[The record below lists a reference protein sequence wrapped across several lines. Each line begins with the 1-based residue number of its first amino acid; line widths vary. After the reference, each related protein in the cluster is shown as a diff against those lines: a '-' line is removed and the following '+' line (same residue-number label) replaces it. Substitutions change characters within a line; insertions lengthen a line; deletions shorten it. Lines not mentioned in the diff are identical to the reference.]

1 VEADLIGT
9 DGGDSTRQTVDW
21 GHLIWPSGRPTGGS
35 QVLADRAAAA
45 EAVARRA
52 AGSVETLDWSAFPEV
67 VRSRP
72 PMVRIDPDVVIP
84 EPEIEPWSPETT
96 YDSLVKLLE
105 ELRQLHPQDTA
116 VLPRTTGAGAV
127 RRRPGRLVAAA
138 VAAALVVGAAGAF
151 ALHHRAATGQ
161 HVAAAPPRMGTVL
174 VVLSDNTEID
184 GVTLLAH
191 VRGDTQ
197 EILLPSRLL
206 VDVPGQ
212 GSVPLGQ
219 ALTSGVDAPAAAVEN
234 ALQVRID
241 GSWILN
247 AVALAK
253 LVDAEGGVD
262 VTLSSDVLPPA
273 GATTLQLGPG
283 TSHISGAMAVSLATA
298 IGSQEPEASRL
309 ARQQILL
316 EAILTKLPSTTSGIA
331 ALLQGAQLTGSVNV
345 TSLATLLAGARAD
358 VLDNQAASTLVP
370 TNEIDSGSG
379 TPSYGLDTDGTTAMV
394 TQRLAQAELP
404 VPAVGRLRVLVQN
417 GIGTPGLGDRAR
429 AMLVSKGFIFRTGG
443 NASSFSDAPS
453 VVLIPDASDAS
464 RADGNAVALMLGLP
478 LADVELDPSPTTIA
492 DVKVILGSDFAAK
505 ATTTP

>member
-1 VEADLIGT
+1 VEADLIDT

-35 QVLADRAAAA
+35 QVLADREAAAA
-45 EAVARRA
+45 AVARRA

-72 PMVRIDPDVVIP
+72 PMVRTDPDVAEP
-84 EPEIEPWSPETT
+84 EPEIEPWSPEAT
-96 YDSLVKLLE
+96 YDSLVKLLA
-105 ELRQLHPQDTA
+105 ELRQLHPQDNA
-116 VLPRTTGAGAV
+116 VLPRTSGAGAV
-127 RRRPGRLVAAA
+127 RRRPGRLIAA
-138 VAAALVVGAAGAF
+138 VVSAALVAGTVGAIAAHHHAGSG
-151 ALHHRAATGQ
+151 HH
-161 HVAAAPPRMGTVL
+161 VVAAPPRMGTVL
-174 VVLSDNTEID
+174 VVLSDNTAID

-219 ALTSGVDAPAAAVEN
+219 ALTSGIDAPAAAVEN
-234 ALQVRID
+234 ALQVRVD

-247 AVALAK
+247 DVALSK

-262 VTLSSDVLPPA
+262 VALTSDILPPA
-273 GATTLQLGPG
+273 GSTSLQLGPG
-283 TSHISGAMAVSLATA
+283 TSHISGAMAVSLAAA
-298 IGSQEPEASRL
+298 IGAQEPEASRL

-316 EAILTKLPSTTSGIA
+316 EAILTKLPATTAGIE

-345 TSLATLLAGARAD
+345 TSLATLLTGARAD
-358 VLDNQAASTLVP
+358 VLDGQAASTLVP
-370 TNEIDSGSG
+370 TDEIDSGGG

-394 TQRLAQAELP
+394 SQRLAQVELP
-404 VPAVGRLRVLVQN
+404 VPAGGRARVLVQN

-429 AMLVSKGFIFRTGG
+429 ALLVPKGYIFRTGG

-464 RADGNAVALMLGLP
+464 RAQGDAVALLLGLP
-478 LADVELDPSPTTIA
+478 MTDVELDPSPTTIA
-492 DVKVILGSDFAAK
+492 DVKVILGSDFTAK
-505 ATTTP
+505 APTTP